1 MFRIDKDTMTIS
13 LTRGNS
19 ATIIFSAKDEEDNDF
34 HPTAGDKIIF
44 EASKKVGDEPVIKIE
59 NVMVSNEEEFWA
71 VKINPED
78 TENLN
83 IGKYA
88 FDVDLEI
95 YDSSGNLIDRD
106 TIIGKTDVIS
116 PTLVLWGD
124 V

>member
-1 MFRIDKDTMTIS
+1 MLKIDKDTMTIF

-19 ATIIFSAKDEEDNDF
+19 ANIVFSAKNEDDEEF

-44 EASKKVGDEPVIKIE
+44 EASKKVGEEPVLVIE
-59 NVMVSNEEEFWA
+59 NTMVDDEEAFWT
-71 VKINPED
+71 IRFNPSD
-78 TENLN
+78 TENLS

-88 FDVDLEI
+88 FDVDIEI
-95 YDSSGNLIDRD
+95 YAGNILVDRD
-106 TIIGKTDVIS
+106 TIIGKTDTVS